1 MESSQKKKKKEEEA
15 IYSRV
20 HQTFCR
26 LACARVLSESAMC
39 VKETS
44 APRARWIRYN
54 TSTRQTSC
62 SSCWKEKRNISK
74 KRREYERNARTR
86 RAQFVAHVYQFS
98 LSVRIFTNDGLFAK
112 TDVEFD
118 RVAIVCNVKRTPRW
132 KIYFLVDDGQVCTIK
147 IRFYFNIVSIR
158 FLPNFLLV
166 IWRRI
171 VYFRFTIVQV
181 LKWLTI
187 SSSYSRKNIV

>member
-54 TSTRQTSC
+54 IDSTNILLLLQEREEEYLEE
-62 SSCWKEKRNISK
+62 EKRI
-74 KRREYERNARTR
+74 RAECEDTEVGAR
-86 RAQFVAHVYQFS
+86 S
-98 LSVRIFTNDGLFAK
+98 L
-112 TDVEFD
+112 
-118 RVAIVCNVKRTPRW
+118 
-132 KIYFLVDDGQVCTIK
+132 
-147 IRFYFNIVSIR
+147 
-158 FLPNFLLV
+158 
-166 IWRRI
+166 
-171 VYFRFTIVQV
+171 
-181 LKWLTI
+181 
-187 SSSYSRKNIV
+187 

>member
-54 TSTRQTSC
+54 TVRLDSTNILLLLLEREEEYLEE
-62 SSCWKEKRNISK
+62 EKRI
-74 KRREYERNARTR
+74 RAECEDTEVR
-86 RAQFVAHVYQFS
+86 RAQFVAHQFS

-132 KIYFLVDDGQVCTIK
+132 KVYFLVDDGQVCTIK

-158 FLPNFLLV
+158 FSPNF
-166 IWRRI
+166 
-171 VYFRFTIVQV
+171 
-181 LKWLTI
+181 
-187 SSSYSRKNIV
+187 